1 MKSEPDREV
10 LVVEDDP
17 EINELVGAYVTLAGY
32 RYRGA
37 FDGGS
42 AIRQA
47 AKDPPALILL
57 DVMLPDMSGFE
68 VCLKLRGAPATRH
81 IPIVFLSALDGESEK
96 ARGRNSGAAEYLV
109 KPFDPDQLIQTI
121 RQHIL
126 SE

>member
-1 MKSEPDREV
+1 MKLEAGRDV

-17 EINELVGAYVTLAGY
+17 EINELVGAYVALAGF
-32 RYRGA
+32 RYRGV

-47 AKDPPALILL
+47 AEEPPALILL

-68 VCLKLRGAPATRH
+68 VCLELRGAPATRH
-81 IPIVFLSALDGESEK
+81 IPIVFLSALDGEPEK
-96 ARGRNSGAAEYLV
+96 NRGRNAGAAEYLV
-109 KPFDPDQLIQTI
+109 KPFDPDQLIRTI
-121 RQHIL
+121 RRHIL